1 MRRCVD
7 PSAHEA
13 RTVRGNAMTLL
24 QRLLT
29 LPLLYL
35 AMAVVLGCFAGAVL
49 MSIYERYDR

>member
-1 MRRCVD
+1 M
-7 PSAHEA
+7 
-13 RTVRGNAMTLL
+13 RGNAMTLL

-35 AMAVVLGCFAGAVL
+35 AMAVVLGCFVGAVL